1 MAPYQPRI
9 ADVELTEALQSI
21 GCVVLEGPKTV
32 GKTATAL
39 RQAGSALHLD
49 IDTNAQQ
56 LAAIDPVLVL
66 P

>member
-21 GCVVLEGPKTV
+21 GCVVLEGPKAV